1 MVKFVIYDHTMQNHA
16 RKIIPCVFLCQHW
29 FLNQKGILLT
39 FLVNILALLTFGQS
53 FDFVDLFSKKCKS
66 EKYHGAKLGYDSCPY
81 LISLNHKNANNPGIR
96 ILLVEDN

>member
-1 MVKFVIYDHTMQNHA
+1 MVKICHLWSCYAKSCKKNNSM
-16 RKIIPCVFLCQHW
+16 CFLCQHW

-81 LISLNHKNANNPGIR
+81 LISLNHKNANSPGIR